1 MAYTVFISH
10 ASTDRWVAGQI
21 AKELEAVGVDNYL
34 DSQVVETG
42 DQLEA
47 ELRTALHDADEL
59 LVLLTPAA
67 LERPYVWLEIGAAW
81 SQGKR
86 IIGILHGMTTSE
98 LASRD
103 GTPAFLTG
111 IVLRDINDL
120 DEYLVEVRQRLTD
133 G

>member
-1 MAYTVFISH
+1 MAYRVFVSH
-10 ASTDRWVAGQI
+10 ASSDRWVAGQI
-21 AKELEAVGVDNYL
+21 AKELAEVGVDTYL
-34 DSQVVETG
+34 DSNVIETG
-42 DQLEA
+42 DQLDA

-59 LVLLTPAA
+59 LVLLTPPA
-67 LERPYVWLEIGAAW
+67 LERPYVWIEIGSAW

-86 IIGILHGMTTSE
+86 IIGILHGMTTSD
-98 LASRD
+98 LAGRD

-120 DEYLVEVRQRLTD
+120 DQYLSELRQRLSD